1 MTWLTIL
8 QLLLSLAGGLVSA
21 LTKAGAAPEVIALA
35 ESALTSLQQVEG
47 TPVTKEQLDSVRFTP
62 QW

>member
-21 LTKAGAAPEVIALA
+21 LTKAGAPAEIITLAENALA
-35 ESALTSLQQVEG
+35 ALSQIESS
-47 TPVTKEQLDSVRFTP
+47 PVTSDQLASMRFTP
-62 QW
+62 EW